1 LVNELLHLWFPK
13 AWAAEERRLNRQE
26 LADSIALMIRLSRA
40 KRVSAADAKEEV
52 RKKVGLQSVE
62 AMERRMKR
70 ARRAARRRSDK
81 KA

>member
-1 LVNELLHLWFPK
+1 MNYLRLRFPK

-40 KRVSAADAKEEV
+40 KGSSAADAKKEV
-52 RKKVGLQSVE
+52 RKKAGLQSIE

-70 ARRAARRRSDK
+70 ARQAARRRSDK